1 MTGAEES
8 YIAWD
13 GSRYPGPPP
22 PGWYLAVDNRWWPPQ
37 ELIDGGADRPQG
49 ARSEPARGLG
59 QSARNNAADPTSLP
73 RPPASAV
80 RPEWA
85 PTSAD
90 GSSQAGRREPKPVD
104 PGVAA
109 IPGGRPARPRSRSS
123 RQVRKRRIRPGFVI
137 PILIFTLFRCASDS
151 NEQAVPDFQPPAT
164 VVATIPP
171 TTSVPTTG
179 VPGRIT
185 AERDGLELTITDCG
199 PAAITGEAR
208 NVGDRAASFEAG
220 ISVVRAD
227 DVLIQDDARE
237 PSVTVPFGPLQPGET
252 EAFDVPLADELLGPV
267 ACGLA
272 EVTTSLG

>member
-13 GSRYPGPPP
+13 GSRYSGPPP

-37 ELIDGGADRPQG
+37 ELIDGGAGGPEG
-49 ARSEPARGLG
+49 ARSGPAPGLG
-59 QSARNNAADPTSLP
+59 QSAANHAADPTSLP
-73 RPPASAV
+73 RPPASGV

-90 GSSQAGRREPKPVD
+90 GSSQAGRQEPNPVD
-104 PGVAA
+104 LGVPAV
-109 IPGGRPARPRSRSS
+109 PGGRPARPRSRSN

-151 NEQAVPDFQPPAT
+151 NEQAVPDFRPPAT

-171 TTSVPTTG
+171 TTSAPTTG
-179 VPGRIT
+179 DPGRIT
-185 AERDGLELTITDCG
+185 VERDGLELTITDCG
-199 PAAITGEAR
+199 PAAIRGEAR

-227 DVLIQDDARE
+227 DVLIQDPED
-237 PSVTVPFGPLQPGET
+237 PSVTVLFGPLLPGET
-252 EAFDVPLADELLGPV
+252 ETYDVPLADELLGPV
-267 ACGLA
+267 ACDLA